1 MLSRVRRFAGNVS
14 ERLEAVV
21 QALDNQ
27 QKQLNKLI
35 ELQKEHLVVARDQA
49 KAMNALADA
58 ISRASR

>member
-1 MLSRVRRFAGNVS
+1 MLSRMRSFAGNIG
-14 ERLEAVV
+14 EKLEAVV

-35 ELQKEHLVVARDQA
+35 ELQKEHLAVARDQA

-58 ISRASR
+58 ISRASA